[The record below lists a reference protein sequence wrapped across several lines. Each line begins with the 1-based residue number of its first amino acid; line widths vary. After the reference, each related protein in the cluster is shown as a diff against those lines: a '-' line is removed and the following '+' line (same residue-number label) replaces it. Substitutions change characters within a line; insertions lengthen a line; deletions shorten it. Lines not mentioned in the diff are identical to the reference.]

1 MADNMVTVTISADEL
16 ALLRVGFEK
25 SARKVTRTYARAIEA
40 VAKAK
45 TEYDTV
51 ISTAKN
57 VYGFTDKEIEASD
70 SLNPERVPAW
80 GQSGDSS

>member
-16 ALLRVGFEK
+16 ALLRTGFEK
-25 SARKVTRTYARAIEA
+25 SARKVTRAYARAIEG

-70 SLNPERVPAW
+70 ALNPERVPAW